1 MGLASA
7 PDIFQSVMTEL
18 FCNLDYVLVYIDDI
32 LILQR
37 EDETKN
43 DHLEKITTV
52 LQRLEDKGFR
62 ANLRK
67 SFFMQKEIEYLG
79 YLLTDKGLKPQ
90 VKKVEAM
97 KRIKP
102 PTNSKQLKRFL
113 GMINFYRDIWEKRS
127 HILAPLSKLSNAK
140 GKKFIW
146 GKEQQ
151 NAFVAAKEMLERQAI
166 LSYPDFSQ
174 PFDLYT
180 DASDTQLGA
189 TLVQK
194 GKPLGFYTRKL
205 NDAQAK
211 YTVGEKEL
219 LGIVEG
225 FKAFEGIL

>member
-1 MGLASA
+1 MEVLQKIERFKSATALDLSQGYYHIPLTKNAQKICTTILPWGKYSYKRLPMGLASA
-7 PDIFQSVMTEL
+7 PDIFQSVMTEM

-32 LILQR
+32 LILQQ
-37 EDETKN
+37 EDKTEN
-43 DHLEKITTV
+43 DHLKMITTV

-113 GMINFYRDIWEKRS
+113 GMINFYQDIRKKRS
-127 HILAPLSKLSNAK
+127 YILAPLSKLSNAK

-151 NAFVAAKEMLERQAI
+151 NAFVAAKELLE
-166 LSYPDFSQ
+166 S
-174 PFDLYT
+174 
-180 DASDTQLGA
+180 
-189 TLVQK
+189 K
-194 GKPLGFYTRKL
+194 GNNVIPGL
-205 NDAQAK
+205 
-211 YTVGEKEL
+211 
-219 LGIVEG
+219 
-225 FKAFEGIL
+225 